1 MLDTTMKI
9 KLITSKMLLLFLTI
23 GMLTSC
29 SFKKQIVYLQA
40 EKSTNVPLELSK
52 YEPLIQAD
60 DEITILVSAE
70 NPEVAAPYNL
80 KLGNTANTSN
90 SQISYLIDKE
100 GTIDFPIL
108 GKIKLAG
115 LTRIQAV
122 DKIKTLLAN
131 DIKEPTVTL
140 KIINF
145 KVSVLGEVGS
155 PGVKTIQSERLTL
168 LDAISL
174 SGDLTIYGKR
184 NSIMIIREIEG
195 VRTIEKIDITKR
207 DFMNSPYYY
216 LAHNDIIYVEPN
228 KTRINSSVVGP
239 NISII
244 VSVLSLIITVLTLTT
259 R

>member
-1 MLDTTMKI
+1 MVQSIMRIKI
-9 KLITSKMLLLFLTI
+9 ALKTALLFVMI
-23 GMLTSC
+23 GMLGAC
-29 SFKKQIVYLQA
+29 SFKKQIVYMRD
-40 EKSTNVPLELSK
+40 EKSANVPLELSK
-52 YEPLIQAD
+52 YEPLIQPD

-80 KLGNTANTSN
+80 RIGSSGNGANL
-90 SQISYLIDKE
+90 QIPYLIDKE
-100 GTIDFPIL
+100 GMIDFPIL
-108 GKIKLAG
+108 GRIKLSG
-115 LTRIQAV
+115 LTRIEAV
-122 DKIKTLLAN
+122 NKIIGLLAN

-140 KIINF
+140 RIINF

-155 PGVKTIQSERLTL
+155 PGVKTIQGERLTL

-216 LAHNDIIYVEPN
+216 LAHNDIVYVEPN
-228 KTRINSSVVGP
+228 KTKINSSVVGP